1 MAARRLILLV
11 AIFAVLA
18 VALTAAY
25 LQRDVPATLATWP
38 SLPYQSEDEFIV
50 SQTAIAVVDMA
61 QFAKT
66 SVPEPLSR
74 LVVSGVRTDPA
85 QRVVRFRV
93 GSRDVTVN
101 LSTHVWDPGA
111 YVEIARSAGA
121 ETAPRELKSDD
132 GVAAALLDF
141 KVESFQVQN
150 DTISIALH
158 NDYRN
163 PENHEAAA
171 LLLAAFGFR
180 EASRNFYDPRL
191 VLCRATAHLAV
202 ARAMR
207 GAVSEASPSGQL
219 ADIVMQVVAGRTGPA
234 MAQLDAFEKRNL
246 AAALQAWA
254 RALRRRATLD
264 WRMPPD
270 EGSSLL
276 ERLQHVRALSRM
288 LGVSRSLDYLEKH
301 TPEDVP
307 DWGWITTDTPASV
320 ESGNALLDATISQ
333 TITEAMRVLGIAR
346 GDSPA
351 KVDALLSREPAVS
364 SLDRSGAGGIRVIDD
379 GMWSAFY
386 QRELAHIAE
395 EGYVFYRRTI
405 GNPEAAAGF
414 EKEVDW
420 LLGRQPLWPF
430 VQRLRVQADLSD
442 VRPATRAQ
450 VAADYR
456 AAMTSVLALLE
467 ERPQTVPYL
476 AWLSAAAVP
485 PGVAPIAVPHTT
497 LWFRTIFPTGTAFES
512 RRMNVQKIVPSDFI
526 AHADAIHELSPW
538 EPPITINWSIVR
550 CHKIGGCT
558 PQHERENFSA
568 IADYNLTAMRKF
580 AESGADPLDGL
591 KRVCELSGGD
601 CSKVGDWL
609 LRHDRFSEAA
619 VAFQEFFD
627 RDLDRV
633 EASGGV
639 EWLVRYYQKTG
650 RTRDALRV
658 ADAAALVGSFGGM
671 KALAGFLEREG
682 NVNDAAKVYRGMS
695 ERYDDGTRL
704 LAFLLRRADVTGVRP
719 TAADYRSLLERYF
732 GGDLEHVTTNGLTG
746 PPAKGLF
753 VRQTNEWDD
762 KFGIRQGDIIV
773 AVDGVRVWTRQQ
785 EQILYARSFDA
796 PLRYTLWRGNGYID
810 VQGPFRQ
817 YLQGPSALDE
827 FPRARPPIVQ

>member
-1 MAARRLILLV
+1 MPGRRLILLV

-25 LQRDVPATLATWP
+25 LQRDIPAPTWP
-38 SLPYQSEDEFIV
+38 LLPYQSEDEFIV
-50 SQTAIAVVDMA
+50 SQTAIAAIDMA

-66 SVPEPLSR
+66 SVPEPMSR
-74 LVVSGVRTDPA
+74 LVVSAMRTDPA

-101 LSTHVWDPGA
+101 LSSHVWDPGA
-111 YVEIARSAGA
+111 YVDLARFEGA
-121 ETAPRELKSDD
+121 ETAPRDLKSDD

-141 KVESFQVQN
+141 KVESFRVQN

-158 NDYRN
+158 DDYRN

-171 LLLAAFGFR
+171 LLLAAFAFR

-219 ADIVMQVVAGRTGPA
+219 ADIVLQVVAGRTGPPV
-234 MAQLDAFEKRNL
+234 AQLDAFEKRNP
-246 AAALQAWA
+246 APALQAWA

-264 WRMPPD
+264 WREPPGED
-270 EGSSLL
+270 SSLL

-288 LGVSRSLDYLEKH
+288 LGVSHSLDYLEKN
-301 TPEDVP
+301 TPEAVP
-307 DWGWITTDTPASV
+307 DWGWITTDTPAAV
-320 ESGNALLDATISQ
+320 ESGNALLDVTISR
-333 TITEAMRVLGIAR
+333 TISEAMQVLGIAH
-346 GDSPA
+346 DDTLA

-364 SLDRSGAGGIRVIDD
+364 SLDRADVGGIRVIDD

-386 QRELAHIAE
+386 ERELAHIAE
-395 EGYVFYRRTI
+395 EGYAFYGRMI
-405 GNPEAAAGF
+405 GHPEAAVRF
-414 EKEVDW
+414 EKEIDW

-430 VQRLRVQADLSD
+430 VQRLRVEADASE

-450 VAADYR
+450 VAADYA
-456 AAMTSVLALLE
+456 AAMTSVLPLLK

-476 AWLSAAAVP
+476 AWSSAATVP
-485 PGVAPIAVPHTT
+485 SGVQPMAVPHPS
-497 LWFRTIFPTGTAFES
+497 LWFKTIFPTGTAFES
-512 RRMNVQKIVPSDFI
+512 RRMNAQKVVPGDFI

-538 EPPITINWSIVR
+538 EPPITINWSIAR
-550 CHKIGGCT
+550 CHKNGGCT
-558 PQHERENFSA
+558 PQQERENFSA

-580 AESGADPLDGL
+580 AESAPDPQAGL
-591 KRVCELSGGD
+591 KRVCELSGSD
-601 CSKVGDWL
+601 CSKLGDWL

-619 VAFQEFFD
+619 VAYQEFFD

-639 EWLVRYYQKTG
+639 EWLVRYYQKAG
-650 RTRDALRV
+650 RTRDAVRV
-658 ADAAALVGSFGGM
+658 AETSALVGSFGGM
-671 KALAGFLEREG
+671 KVLAGFLERQG
-682 NVNDAAKVYRGMS
+682 NVNDAERVYRGMS
-695 ERYDDGTRL
+695 ERYDDGTHL
-704 LAFLLRRADVTGVRP
+704 LAFLLRRADATGVPPR
-719 TAADYRSLLERYF
+719 AADYRGLLERYF
-732 GGDLEHVTTNGLTG
+732 GGELEHVKAAGMTG

-762 KFGIRQGDIIV
+762 KFGIRKGDIIV

-785 EQILYARSFDA
+785 AAILYARSFDA
-796 PLRYTLWRGNGYID
+796 RLRYTLWRGNAYID
-810 VQGPFRQ
+810 VEGPFRQ
-817 YLQGPSALDE
+817 YLQGPSTLDE
-827 FPRARPPIVQ
+827 IPRPGPPIAQ